1 MVDSKCLKNMKSSIR
16 LIPTGPQR
24 FILVARESV
33 ILQSDLTGKT
43 EEKTIGKVI
52 WDTRLEIGVGKNKCE
67 KVSYF
72 YKLYILWQIINIID
86 CCSLY
91 EFCYWS

>member
-1 MVDSKCLKNMKSSIR
+1 VVDSKCLKNMKSSIR

-52 WDTRLEIGVGKNKCE
+52 
-67 KVSYF
+67 
-72 YKLYILWQIINIID
+72 
-86 CCSLY
+86 
-91 EFCYWS
+91 